1 MFSNSEL
8 KKDFNFNESVTS
20 NFNQGSQTSTMFKK
34 SNITDMNSIK
44 TFEMTSSL
52 NPLIKL
58 NGTSSLRLTMN
69 DLDLISES
77 EIANFK
83 QHRKNIF
90 KEKTKSLGNKELNE
104 MNKFTSTLVS
114 NDKWGSNILGNGKKL
129 VPIKMPNKPLK
140 KEIEREIGKYN
151 IVTRNR
157 GMHNI
162 AQFSQ
167 TMRETN
173 NIFSNIN

>member
-1 MFSNSEL
+1 
-8 KKDFNFNESVTS
+8 
-20 NFNQGSQTSTMFKK
+20 
-34 SNITDMNSIK
+34 
-44 TFEMTSSL
+44 
-52 NPLIKL
+52 
-58 NGTSSLRLTMN
+58 
-69 DLDLISES
+69 
-77 EIANFK
+77 
-83 QHRKNIF
+83 
-90 KEKTKSLGNKELNE
+90 
-104 MNKFTSTLVS
+104 
-114 NDKWGSNILGNGKKL
+114 
-129 VPIKMPNKPLK
+129 MPNKPLK